1 VYYDEYVLAWENK
14 RKGYIKLCQIIEIEA
29 GIICGLYVIL
39 FGMSKS
45 LKPKKVDFNELT
57 RMLESYERKFGY
69 STIEFF
75 RRYSDGK
82 LGDDDEFM
90 MWAGIYHLY
99 LTSLPIRKFMRED
112 AALAG

>member
-1 VYYDEYVLAWENK
+1 
-14 RKGYIKLCQIIEIEA
+14 
-29 GIICGLYVIL
+29 
-39 FGMSKS
+39 MSKI
-45 LKPKKVDFNELT
+45 LKPQKVDFPELT
-57 RMLESYERKFGY
+57 RMLEKYERKFGY

-99 LTSLPIRKFMRED
+99 LTSLPVRKFMRAD

>member
-1 VYYDEYVLAWENK
+1 
-14 RKGYIKLCQIIEIEA
+14 
-29 GIICGLYVIL
+29 
-39 FGMSKS
+39 MSKT
-45 LKPKKVDFNELT
+45 LKPQKVDFPELT
-57 RMLESYERKFGY
+57 RMLEKYERKFGY

-75 RRYSDGK
+75 HRYSNGK

-90 MWAGIYHLY
+90 MRAGVYHLY

>member
-1 VYYDEYVLAWENK
+1 
-14 RKGYIKLCQIIEIEA
+14 
-29 GIICGLYVIL
+29 
-39 FGMSKS
+39 MSKT
-45 LKPKKVDFNELT
+45 LKPRKVGFTELT
-57 RMLESYERKFGY
+57 RMLEKYERKFGY

-75 RRYSDGK
+75 HRYSEGK

-99 LTSLPIRKFMRED
+99 LTSLPVRRFMRND

>member
-1 VYYDEYVLAWENK
+1 
-14 RKGYIKLCQIIEIEA
+14 
-29 GIICGLYVIL
+29 
-39 FGMSKS
+39 MTKS
-45 LKPKKVDFNELT
+45 LKPRKVDFTELT
-57 RMLESYERKFGY
+57 RMLEKYERKFGY
-69 STIEFF
+69 STIDFF
-75 RRYSDGK
+75 HRYSDGK

>member
-1 VYYDEYVLAWENK
+1 
-14 RKGYIKLCQIIEIEA
+14 
-29 GIICGLYVIL
+29 
-39 FGMSKS
+39 MSKT
-45 LKPKKVDFNELT
+45 LKLQKVDFSELT
-57 RMLESYERKFGY
+57 RMLEKYEQKFGY

-99 LTSLPIRKFMRED
+99 LTSLPVRKFMRND
-112 AALAG
+112 MALAG